1 MSKPIAILLGAG
13 KGVGASVT
21 QMLQGK
27 GYRVASVSRSGAQ
40 INNQNTLSLA
50 YDLSTPTNVSAVFKK
65 VRDAWGEPSVIVYN
79 GAALHPTNYKTPF
92 DVSLEHFEQDL
103 AVNTISPFVALK
115 EAVASFSKISSSA
128 TGTFVFVGNCLNEAP
143 LADKGLLTLGT
154 GKSAAAFL
162 VSSAANAAAANEKD
176 SRFYYIDQR
185 TEQGDPMLKG
195 VDGAAHAEF
204 IEELIDGKANVP
216 ALATFAKDQGY
227 KSFPRLT

>member
-1 MSKPIAILLGAG
+1 
-13 KGVGASVT
+13 
-21 QMLQGK
+21 MLQGK

-40 INNQNTLSLA
+40 INDQNTLSLT

-65 VRDAWGEPSVIVYN
+65 VRDAWGEPSMIVYN

-103 AVNTISPFVALK
+103 A
-115 EAVASFSKISSSA
+115 ISSSA

-216 ALATFAKDQGY
+216 ALATFVKDQGY